1 MYGDLQVGGGPELS
15 CLAANLSECGG
26 GAAAQIFPVSQF
38 VVALSP
44 CRPVSVWMC
53 RKQRGRGHGS
63 GGGGSVMDGQW
74 RGLLQTLAQLRG
86 QETRVSA
93 DHEEFHLGTITS
105 YLGYLFKISIL
116 NETMNRPNNFY
127 WYFLPAL
134 AAPHPLMRR
143 GRAQSRSSDHQ
154 H

>member
-1 MYGDLQVGGGPELS
+1 MATRSYHNIMFSSQLVRMRGRGGRADISRVAVCGRRVAVSPSE
-15 CLAANLSECGG
+15 CAANSEDG
-26 GAAAQIFPVSQF
+26 
-38 VVALSP
+38 
-44 CRPVSVWMC
+44 
-53 RKQRGRGHGS
+53 GHGS
-63 GGGGSVMDGQW
+63 GGAEAGAGWWMDNGG
-74 RGLLQTLAQLRG
+74 GLLETLAQLRG
-86 QETRVSA
+86 EKTRVVVCA
-93 DHEEFHLGTITS
+93 EHEEFHLETITS